1 MDRLDPEQLQAEA
14 IRRLSQQSE
23 GLDPSTIQIIS
34 QEGEELDPSTI
45 QMLSQQGGGLD
56 PSMIQMFVSSPN
68 GGGDMNETRS
78 VHTTYSETRSV
89 VHSET
94 RSVIRSE
101 SRSELHG
108 SGSQSELRL
117 HSSGSHSMLRTGSQ
131 SALRNESFSADSLSE
146 LHASNSSSQL
156 RESGSQSALRSGSV
170 TAFQSSGSLAA
181 VNESDD
187 HAAADAQLALQ
198 AANAHALLQGSES
211 VSEFRDARQGSE
223 DATLATKSS
232 TFALSGGNASDADI
246 ISNSA
251 ARQGSTSVSVSAR
264 PDSQDASTTL
274 HTANSAYFDA
284 DSSAGRHGSTSMS
297 VSARP
302 DSQDASTTLHTA
314 NSAYFDTANNA
325 GVAAAAGAA
334 AITASQPQERAEPAH
349 EYRSVVKSDAN
360 SVPSEKP
367 NSDADGVTLNSKSS
381 VVHVNDGINVARAEH
396 DFQELSRE
404 LSRLSRSQSKKHK
417 AGATDIEKVASV
429 SEESDQEPFDLEA
442 VLRGRRGE
450 EEEAGIKS
458 KKVGVIWDGLTVRG
472 IGGVKNYVK
481 TFPQAFVSFFNVY
494 ETAKNIIGVGKKG
507 REFDILKDFRGVAKP
522 GEMVLV
528 LGRPGSGCTSF
539 LKVIANQRFGYTD
552 VSGEVLYGPFDA
564 ATFEKRYRG
573 EAVYNQ
579 EDDIH
584 HPTLTV
590 GQTLDFALE
599 TKVPGARPAGL
610 SRQDFKQRVIDMLLK
625 MFNIEHTKNTI
636 VGNPFVRGVSGGERK
651 RVSIAE
657 MMITN
662 ACICSW
668 DNSTRGLDASTALDY
683 AKSLRILTD
692 IHQVTTF
699 VSLYQASESIYKVFD
714 KVMVIDSGRCVYYG
728 AANEARAYFEGLG
741 FLEKP
746 RQTTPDY
753 LTGCT
758 DPFEREFKPGHS
770 ADNVPSTPEGLA
782 EAYKKSDIA
791 ARMDRD
797 MEEYRGVIN
806 QEKQTWDD
814 FQTAVT
820 QSKRH
825 ASKRSVYTIPFYL
838 QVWALMRRQFFL
850 KWQDKFSLTVS
861 WLTSIVVAIILG
873 TVWLK
878 LPTTSAG
885 AFTRGGL
892 LFISLLFNAFEA
904 FSELASTM
912 TGRPIINKHRAYTF
926 HRPSA
931 LWIAQI
937 MVDTVFASAKILV
950 FSIMVYFM
958 CGLVLDAGAF
968 FTFVLIIISGYLS
981 MTLFFRTVGCLCP
994 DFDVAIRLAA
1004 TIITF
1009 FVLTSGYLIQWQ
1021 SEQVWLRWIFYIN
1034 ALGLGF
1040 SSLMMNEFK
1049 RLTLTCASDSL
1060 VPAGGDYNDIA
1071 HQSCTLA
1078 GSTPGTNQ
1086 ISGSAYIEQG
1096 FAYNPDDLW
1105 RNWGIMVVL
1114 IVGFLGTNALLGE
1127 HIKWGAGGKTVTFF
1141 AKENSET
1148 KGLNEELQRKKD
1160 KRNRKEE
1167 TVEAGDGLKITSK
1180 SVLTWEDL
1188 CYDVPHPS
1196 GQGQLRLLNNIFG
1209 YVQPGKLTALMG
1221 ASGAGKTTLLDVLAA
1236 RKNIGV
1242 INGEKLV
1249 DGKPPGIAFQRGTAY
1264 AEQLDVH
1271 EPSQTVREALRFSA
1285 DLRQPY
1291 DVPQSEKYA
1300 YVEEVISLLEMEDI
1314 ADAIIGDPENGLA
1327 VEQRKRVTIG
1337 VELAAKPEL
1346 LLFLDEPTS
1355 GLDSQSAFNI
1365 VRFLRKLA
1373 AAGQA
1378 ILCTIHQPNSALF
1391 ESFDR
1396 LLLLQRGGQC
1406 VYFGDIG
1413 KDAHVLLEYFHKNG
1427 ADCPADLNPAEWML
1441 DAIGAGQTPRIG
1453 NKDWGDI
1460 WKDSDEFA
1468 KVKENIIRMKRERI
1482 EEVGSA
1488 PEVEQKEY
1496 ATPLWYQIKRVNA
1509 RQQLSYWRT
1518 PNYGFTRFFNHVVIA
1533 LFTGLAFLQLDDS
1546 RASLQYRV
1554 FVIFQVTVLPALILA
1569 QIEPKYAISRM
1580 ISFRE
1585 QSSKAYKTF
1594 PFALSMVIAEM
1605 PYSVLCAVGFFLPLY
1620 YIPGFQSESSRAGY
1634 QFFII
1639 LITEVFSVTLGQ
1651 LIAAI
1656 TPDPFIS
1663 AHINPFVI
1671 IVFALFCGVTIPKP
1685 QIPKFWRAWLYQLDP
1700 FTRLIGGMLVTELHG
1715 RSVECT
1721 SVELNRFNAPAN
1733 QTCGDYMSGYFAAGG
1748 PGYIVNN
1755 QTSECEYCAYK
1766 VGDEFYQPL
1775 GYKFSNR
1782 WRDLGIFAAFIGS
1795 NLILLFTAARF
1806 LNFNRR

>member
-1 MDRLDPEQLQAEA
+1 
-14 IRRLSQQSE
+14 
-23 GLDPSTIQIIS
+23 
-34 QEGEELDPSTI
+34 
-45 QMLSQQGGGLD
+45 
-56 PSMIQMFVSSPN
+56 
-68 GGGDMNETRS
+68 
-78 VHTTYSETRSV
+78 
-89 VHSET
+89 
-94 RSVIRSE
+94 
-101 SRSELHG
+101 
-108 SGSQSELRL
+108 
-117 HSSGSHSMLRTGSQ
+117 
-131 SALRNESFSADSLSE
+131 
-146 LHASNSSSQL
+146 
-156 RESGSQSALRSGSV
+156 
-170 TAFQSSGSLAA
+170 
-181 VNESDD
+181 
-187 HAAADAQLALQ
+187 
-198 AANAHALLQGSES
+198 
-211 VSEFRDARQGSE
+211 
-223 DATLATKSS
+223 
-232 TFALSGGNASDADI
+232 
-246 ISNSA
+246 
-251 ARQGSTSVSVSAR
+251 
-264 PDSQDASTTL
+264 
-274 HTANSAYFDA
+274 
-284 DSSAGRHGSTSMS
+284 
-297 VSARP
+297 
-302 DSQDASTTLHTA
+302 
-314 NSAYFDTANNA
+314 
-325 GVAAAAGAA
+325 
-334 AITASQPQERAEPAH
+334 
-349 EYRSVVKSDAN
+349 
-360 SVPSEKP
+360 
-367 NSDADGVTLNSKSS
+367 
-381 VVHVNDGINVARAEH
+381 
-396 DFQELSRE
+396 
-404 LSRLSRSQSKKHK
+404 
-417 AGATDIEKVASV
+417 
-429 SEESDQEPFDLEA
+429 
-442 VLRGRRGE
+442 
-450 EEEAGIKS
+450 
-458 KKVGVIWDGLTVRG
+458 
-472 IGGVKNYVK
+472 
-481 TFPQAFVSFFNVY
+481 
-494 ETAKNIIGVGKKG
+494 
-507 REFDILKDFRGVAKP
+507 
-522 GEMVLV
+522 MVLV
-528 LGRPGSGCTSF
+528 LGRPGSGCTTF
-539 LKVIANQRFGYTD
+539 LKVVANQRFGYTKVD
-552 VSGEVLYGPFDA
+552 GDVLYGPFDS

-590 GQTLDFALE
+590 GQTLDFALD

-610 SRQDFKQRVIDMLLK
+610 SRQAFKERVIEMLLK

-657 MMITN
+657 MMVTN
-662 ACICSW
+662 ASVCSW

-699 VSLYQASESIYKVFD
+699 VSLYQASESIYKTFD

-728 AANEARAYFEGLG
+728 AANEARGYFEGLG

-758 DPFEREFKPGHS
+758 DPFEREYKQGRS
-770 ADNVPSTPEGLA
+770 ADDVPSNPEALV
-782 EAYKKSDIA
+782 EAFNKSEIA
-791 ARMDRD
+791 TRNNKE
-797 MEEYRGVIN
+797 MEEYRAEIN
-806 QEKQTWDD
+806 KEKQVIED
-814 FQTAVT
+814 FETAVH

-825 ASKRSVYTIPFYL
+825 ASKRSVYSIPFHL
-838 QVWALMRRQFFL
+838 QVWALMRRQFLL
-850 KWQDKFSLTVS
+850 KWQDKFSLVVS
-861 WLTSIVVAIILG
+861 WATSIVVAIILG
-873 TVWLK
+873 TVWLQ
-878 LPTTSAG
+878 LPKTSAG

-912 TGRPIINKHRAYTF
+912 TGRPIVNKHRAYTF

-937 MVDTVFASAKILV
+937 MVDTVFATTKIFV
-950 FSIMVYFM
+950 FSVMVYFM

-968 FTFVLIIISGYLS
+968 FTFVLIIVSGYLS

-1040 SSLMMNEFK
+1040 SALMMNEFK
-1049 RLTLTCASDSL
+1049 RLTLTCMSDSL
-1060 VPAGGDYNDIA
+1060 VPAGGPYGDIA
-1071 HQSCTLA
+1071 HQSCTLS
-1078 GSTPGTNQ
+1078 GSIPGTDQ
-1086 ISGSAYIEQG
+1086 VSGTSYIEQG
-1096 FAYNPDDLW
+1096 FAYYPQDLW

-1114 IVGFLGTNALLGE
+1114 IVGFLAANALLGE

-1141 AKENSET
+1141 AKETSET
-1148 KGLNEELQRKKD
+1148 KQLNEDLQRKRD
-1160 KRNRKEE
+1160 KRNRKEQDSE
-1167 TVEAGDGLKITSK
+1167 SGDGLNITSK
-1180 SVLTWEDL
+1180 AVLTWEDL
-1188 CYDVPHPS
+1188 CYDVPHPA
-1196 GQGQLRLLNNIFG
+1196 GHGQLRLLNNIFG
-1209 YVQPGKLTALMG
+1209 YVKPGQLTALMG

-1242 INGEKLV
+1242 ISGDKLI
-1249 DGKPPGIAFQRGTAY
+1249 DGKTPGIDFQRGTAY

-1271 EPSQTVREALRFSA
+1271 EPAQTVREALRFSA

-1291 DVPQSEKYA
+1291 EVPQSEKYS

-1314 ADAIIGDPENGLA
+1314 ADAIIGDPESGLA

-1391 ESFDR
+1391 ENFDR

-1413 KDAHVLLEYFHKNG
+1413 KDANILLKYFHKNG
-1427 ADCPADLNPAEWML
+1427 ADCPTDLNPAEWML

-1453 NKDWGDI
+1453 DKDWGDI
-1460 WKDSDEFA
+1460 WKESDEFA
-1468 KVKENIIRMKRERI
+1468 KVKEDIVREKRDR
-1482 EEVGSA
+1482 SA
-1488 PEVEQKEY
+1488 AVVAADTVEHKEY
-1496 ATPLWYQIKRVNA
+1496 ATPIWYQIKRVNA
-1509 RQQLSYWRT
+1509 RQQLSFWRT
-1518 PNYGFTRFFNHVVIA
+1518 PNYGFTRLFNHVVIA

-1569 QIEPKYAISRM
+1569 QVEPKFAIARM

-1594 PFALSMVIAEM
+1594 PFALSMVLAEM
-1605 PYSVLCAVGFFLPLY
+1605 PYSILCAVGFFLPLY

-1634 QFFII
+1634 QFFMI
-1639 LITEVFSVTLGQ
+1639 LITELFSVTLGQ

-1700 FTRLIGGMLVTELHG
+1700 FTRLIGGMLVTELQG
-1715 RSVECT
+1715 RAVECT
-1721 SVELNRFNAPAN
+1721 AAEYNTFTSPQG
-1733 QTCGDYMSGYFAAGG
+1733 QTCGEYMEGYFAGGG
-1748 PGYIVNN
+1748 PGYIRNN
-1755 QTSECEYCAYK
+1755 DTMNCEYCAYK
-1766 VGDEFYQPL
+1766 IGDEFYTPL
-1775 GYKFSNR
+1775 GYDFVNR
-1782 WRDLGIFAAFIGS
+1782 WRDLGIFIAFIGS
-1795 NLILLFTAARF
+1795 NLILLFTAVSFIARLRTSVRRTDYFPLGSLLELQPSLRDDRLKGRGICLDGIYRYFNHLKGVLF
-1806 LNFNRR
+1806 LTPFLHLDGIDLGFLFPPAPIFCIFSSFFWIWKKRKSIRLGFWGQVVLPTAHGIPGVF